1 MKQMVITI
9 LTSFLMAP
17 GFANASDDIS
27 GIWLTQKQDSRIEI
41 SRNSDGSYTGKI
53 VWAQAPHQSYV
64 GMLVMKDVKYDPQN
78 NTYTCPWIYDPRL
91 DVTAHG
97 QMTISGDTLNVKA
110 SKGILTK
117 DEIFTRVEK

>member
-17 GFANASDDIS
+17 AVANATDDIS

-41 SRNSDGSYTGKI
+41 SRNPDGSYTGKI
-53 VWAQAPHQSYV
+53 IWAQAPHQNYV
-64 GMLVMKDVKYDPQN
+64 GTLVMKDVKYDPQN
-78 NTYTCPWIYDPRL
+78 KFYTCPWIYDPRL

-97 QMTISGDTLNVKA
+97 HMTISGDTLNVKA
-110 SKGILTK
+110 CKGILSK
-117 DEIFTRVEK
+117 SEIFTRAQK

>member
-17 GFANASDDIS
+17 GVADATDNIS

-41 SRNSDGSYTGKI
+41 SRNPDGSYSGKI
-53 VWAQAPHQSYV
+53 IWAESPHQNYV

-78 NTYTCPWIYDPRL
+78 NTYSCPWIYDPRL
-91 DVTAHG
+91 NVTAHG
-97 QMTISGDTLNVKA
+97 KMTISGDTLNVKA

-117 DEIFTRVEK
+117 DEIFTRVQK

>member
-1 MKQMVITI
+1 MVITI

-17 GFANASDDIS
+17 GFANAADDIS

-97 QMTISGDTLNVKA
+97 QMTIKGDTLNVKA

-117 DEIFTRVEK
+117 DEIFTRVQK

>member
-17 GFANASDDIS
+17 AVANATDDIS

-41 SRNSDGSYTGKI
+41 SRNPDGSYTGKI
-53 VWAQAPHQSYV
+53 IWAQAPHQNYV
-64 GMLVMKDVKYDPQN
+64 GTLVMKDVKYDPQN
-78 NTYTCPWIYDPRL
+78 KFYICPWIYDPRL

-97 QMTISGDTLNVKA
+97 HMTINGDTLNVKA
-110 SKGILTK
+110 SKGFLSK
-117 DEIFTRVEK
+117 DEIFTRVAK